1 MYIYSTIYLCIYAC
15 AYTSLKI
22 NHAWTIHI
30 RNMNPTS
37 NAHAGLNKKTF
48 MHACVKIYIDT
59 YIRLCV
65 HAQYALRRR
74 YVTMCIIVY
83 NIYAQK
89 DTNTCTIKLYADAHA
104 SFTRAWSNACSNSSL
119 HIYVLQSCHTNW
131 FTNSCISV
139 YANISSR
146 AEHAQWFT
154 IAEVRLQPTSHFE
167 KPICKNVPKIG
178 NKFGNYLE

>member
-1 MYIYSTIYLCIYAC
+1 
-15 AYTSLKI
+15 
-22 NHAWTIHI
+22 
-30 RNMNPTS
+30 MNPTS

-89 DTNTCTIKLYADAHA
+89 DTNTCTIKVYADAHA
-104 SFTRAWSNACSNSSL
+104 SFTRAWSYACSNSSL
-119 HIYVLQSCHTNW
+119 HIYMYCNRGTRTDSQT
-131 FTNSCISV
+131 
-139 YANISSR
+139 
-146 AEHAQWFT
+146 HA
-154 IAEVRLQPTSHFE
+154 
-167 KPICKNVPKIG
+167 
-178 NKFGNYLE
+178 

>member
-1 MYIYSTIYLCIYAC
+1 MQACMNIY
-15 AYTSLKI
+15 
-22 NHAWTIHI
+22 
-30 RNMNPTS
+30 
-37 NAHAGLNKKTF
+37 
-48 MHACVKIYIDT
+48 IYIDT

-65 HAQYALRRR
+65 RAHRYTCHQTKYALRRR
-74 YVTMCIIVY
+74 YVTMCILVY

-89 DTNTCTIKLYADAHA
+89 DTYACTIKLYVDAHT
-104 SFTRAWSNACSNSSL
+104 SSTRTWSDACSKSSL
-119 HIYVLQSCHTNW
+119 HIYVSQSCYTDS